1 MAEQPSLVSIIALVL
16 VIVLMFAVLILYIIY
31 FLNRDI
37 SSEYGAQWDYVNVSD
52 TATEIRPTGNQILS
66 ANGGSQSRGTNPDYL
81 FIGKPQNVPYVKR
94 IFIVFNRSNTN
105 QLELRGDGIDFECDT
120 GGTINVNQLTG
131 MMFFWKNSD
140 TLIPVMVGDTIP
152 N

>member
-52 TATEIRPTGNQILS
+52 TATEIRPTGHQVLS
-66 ANGGSQSRGTNPDYL
+66 ANGGSNSRGTNPDFLY
-81 FIGKPQNVPYVKR
+81 IGRPKNVPYVRR
-94 IFIVFNRSNTN
+94 IFIVYNRSNTN
-105 QLELRGDGIDFECDT
+105 QLELRGDGIDFECDQ
-120 GGTINVNQLTG
+120 GGTINIDQQTG
-131 MMFFWKNSD
+131 MLFFWKNND
-140 TLIPVMVGDTIP
+140 TLIPVVVGNQIQ